1 MTDNTE
7 NPVLEHLRLM
17 RADLNT
23 IRNDI
28 REIKNRL
35 TSVEN
40 TVASV
45 KRDIGDLYTE
55 VAGQNLRHDRMA
67 DRIERIERRLEL
79 VS

>member
-1 MTDNTE
+1 MTDNIE
-7 NPVLEHLRLM
+7 NLVLEHLRLL
-17 RADLNT
+17 RSDLGAV
-23 IRNDI
+23 REDI

-40 TVASV
+40 TLASV

-67 DRIERIERRLEL
+67 ERIERIERRLEL
-79 VS
+79 AG